1 MQDVKKVEKVCKNS
15 REDYMYMKV
24 IINMGMLMAYCTE
37 YPLPLYYIPKYGH
50 ACGILYR
57 ISSAFILYAQ
67 IYFFLGK
74 IDVAKIMKWHIY
86 IRTWMQALSYALPM
100 DYVSISKLQS
110 KLEGEANQSTVRKLV
125 DRMEQEGY
133 IKNTGNRRL
142 GKQLKFHA

>member
-1 MQDVKKVEKVCKNS
+1 M
-15 REDYMYMKV
+15 
-24 IINMGMLMAYCTE
+24 
-37 YPLPLYYIPKYGH
+37 
-50 ACGILYR
+50 
-57 ISSAFILYAQ
+57 
-67 IYFFLGK
+67 
-74 IDVAKIMKWHIY
+74 AKIMKWHIY